1 MLTEAELIHRLGGST
16 VYQDFERAFC
26 EVTQFSLRLLPI
38 QNRSSACNG
47 EWNGHQCSSTTD
59 VPVRIGDRII
69 GLLQIGRSLLEAA
82 RAERFNDSE
91 KPVNY
96 DKAHSTHF
104 HPVGCSRSRYQ
115 ASALELF
122 ANQLSFFANEF

>member
-38 QNRSSACNG
+38 QNQSSACNG

-59 VPVRIGDRII
+59 VPVRIGV
-69 GLLQIGRSLLEAA
+69 S
-82 RAERFNDSE
+82 N
-91 KPVNY
+91 
-96 DKAHSTHF
+96 ST
-104 HPVGCSRSRYQ
+104 SRTGTVPRTYSQ
-115 ASALELF
+115 GSA
-122 ANQLSFFANEF
+122 QG